1 MKAKGFR
8 NIHHTNNKHKTAGV
22 AALTKK
28 KKNTSRQAVVTS
40 TRKIISKTS
49 KDHFNKKI

>member
-8 NIHHTNNKHKTAGV
+8 NIRHTNNKHKIAEV

-28 KKNTSRQAVVTS
+28 NKNTSRQGVVTS
-40 TRKIISKTS
+40 TRKTISKTS
-49 KDHFNKKI
+49 KDRFNKKI